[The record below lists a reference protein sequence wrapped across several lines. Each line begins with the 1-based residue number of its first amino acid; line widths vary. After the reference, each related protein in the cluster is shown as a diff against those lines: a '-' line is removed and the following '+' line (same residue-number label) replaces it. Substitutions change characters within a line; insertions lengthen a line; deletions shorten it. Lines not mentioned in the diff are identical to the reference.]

1 MEANEYRKAAPGRKW
16 SPRELWIPGHDM
28 DDESY
33 ACQAA
38 AVRRAPVC
46 GNVVERSDRA
56 FGRMSGVVLSS
67 FILTVPTGMFRRKW
81 VQVAVFAA
89 ADAVLLCGSP
99 VQAACAGWL
108 LPETEGAVVL
118 PAWGYPLLVLTTL
131 IAVLVAL
138 KYRDRTP
145 VPVQGKVQ
153 YCGYLLGWSLLA
165 WLTA

>member
-16 SPRELWIPGHDM
+16 SPRELWIPAMIWMTSLMLVKLLLFDALLCAETSWSALTG
-28 DDESY
+28 
-33 ACQAA
+33 
-38 AVRRAPVC
+38 VRPYVC
-46 GNVVERSDRA
+46 
-56 FGRMSGVVLSS
+56 VVLSS